1 MSESHANVF
10 TYLLIDNGLLQEVS
24 AGYEED
30 DAKRRPVW
38 LEPIY
43 GERALR
49 VSPLLIDVEAA
60 DESGDIELV
69 MRYLNARKPAL
80 HASII
85 ESGLNLAS
93 AAQHLRRF
101 IFILDPDGKQFTLRF
116 ADCAVLG
123 PLSTIL
129 TAAQWAT
136 MKGPIARWGI
146 YDRSGSIVQLLPGEQ
161 DLSVSTP
168 LRLDREQLAALDEAS
183 EPDHFIAK
191 VKMMRHEKSLPGTT
205 VEQYTWALKARQIW
219 LMKNNTNSLILERL
233 TEAALI
239 TSGKV
244 LRGNNIEHLLEIDH
258 LEEFQEGLSGL
269 SEKS

>member
-10 TYLLIDNGLLQEVS
+10 TYLLVDNGLLQEVS

-43 GERALR
+43 GKRALK

-80 HASII
+80 HVSII
-85 ESGLNLAS
+85 ESGLNLADV
-93 AAQHLRRF
+93 AQHLRRF

-136 MKGPIARWGI
+136 IKGPIAR
-146 YDRSGSIVQLLPGEQ
+146 
-161 DLSVSTP
+161 
-168 LRLDREQLAALDEAS
+168 
-183 EPDHFIAK
+183 
-191 VKMMRHEKSLPGTT
+191 
-205 VEQYTWALKARQIW
+205 
-219 LMKNNTNSLILERL
+219 
-233 TEAALI
+233 
-239 TSGKV
+239 
-244 LRGNNIEHLLEIDH
+244 
-258 LEEFQEGLSGL
+258 
-269 SEKS
+269 